1 MRKSHCVSNRCH
13 VKRVSLASLPFAKKI
28 CHVFEKMEYN
38 SIFEITVIYMHG
50 LKFNVK
56 IRIHTIF
63 LTVDH
68 LSFAHTPAAASFHT
82 WRNEMARLY
91 IRQAGRKNVYD
102 PNGLDMSD
110 ITYESECAK
119 CLNHLYR

>member
-1 MRKSHCVSNRCH
+1 MRKSHIVCNLCH
-13 VKRVSLASLPFAKKI
+13 VKRVSLTSLPFAKI

-68 LSFAHTPAAASFHT
+68 LSLAHTSAAASFHT
-82 WRNEMARLY
+82 
-91 IRQAGRKNVYD
+91 
-102 PNGLDMSD
+102 
-110 ITYESECAK
+110 
-119 CLNHLYR
+119 

>member
-1 MRKSHCVSNRCH
+1 
-13 VKRVSLASLPFAKKI
+13 
-28 CHVFEKMEYN
+28 MEYN

-68 LSFAHTPAAASFHT
+68 LSLAHTPAAASFHT

-91 IRQAGRKNVYD
+91 IRQAGRKMFMTRTALICQISHMRASVQ
-102 PNGLDMSD
+102 SV
-110 ITYESECAK
+110 
-119 CLNHLYR
+119 

>member
-1 MRKSHCVSNRCH
+1 MPRQKGESH
-13 VKRVSLASLPFAKKI
+13 KFAICKKI

-63 LTVDH
+63 LTVDN
-68 LSFAHTPAAASFHT
+68 LSLAHTPAAASFHT
-82 WRNEMARLY
+82 WRNEMVRLY